1 MAATASSRKPLS
13 VILILVCSAPVFLA
27 LWDASRR
34 SSSASFGELHDSI
47 FGPGFWI
54 LSGVV
59 LAAIIAFVYFFTYKG
74 GRMFSGRFADTTL
87 RLRLFQIA
95 VAVALLTAVFSVLV
109 YQAGTWAATYSSFA
123 ELVQL
128 EGVVSDKHALR
139 RGRANSRLYTTS
151 NDEVTL
157 VTTRRLSNFRDGDTV
172 RVSCM
177 MVIWTECRITEI
189 QVVR

>member
-1 MAATASSRKPLS
+1 MAGTTHFRKSLG
-13 VILILVCSAPVFLA
+13 VILILVFSAPVIVA
-27 LWDASRR
+27 LWDSRR
-34 SSSASFGELHDSI
+34 SSTVSFGGPYDSI
-47 FGPGFWI
+47 FGPGFGA

-59 LAAIIAFVYFFTYKG
+59 LTALLAFVYFFTYKG

-87 RLRLFQIA
+87 RVRLLQIA
-95 VAVALLTAVFSVLV
+95 AAVALLTAVFSVLV

-123 ELVQL
+123 KLVQL
-128 EGVVSDKHALR
+128 EGVISNKHALR

-151 NDEVTL
+151 NEEVTL
-157 VTTRRLSNFRDGDTV
+157 VTTRRQSNFQDGDTL